1 MNKYDPLP
9 VPCGLG
15 NFQPAIQYPTA
26 IVQKFPG
33 REETGNISETD
44 SAESASNDAGGVSR
58 RARVWTT
65 AERLQHRKACMNKN
79 KLTLGEKMEII
90 KRHTSTN
97 PEIFMT
103 QAQLATMFGKSRS
116 AISKILKAENVSKL
130 KQISDTGVHSG
141 IKRYSPAQKHLE
153 LEKRIHQYIVE
164 AGLGLGCRAQ
174 ICKCAAEVANEM
186 GMTDFKATHGWY
198 SRFIKRHGLS
208 KPSKDGRLHIEASD
222 VAPTN
227 TVGST
232 TPTETYIMP
241 NSEPQT
247 LNSARSREVKFKVSL
262 TQPGKQAMFR
272 RLKWNF
278 EFDHVGNPVGGYE
291 MVMTGLRNAYR
302 EELLGIPTSSLQ
314 LSYVDEDGD
323 NILISSD
330 HELGMLLQDKS
341 QASGI
346 RLYLHA
352 LSLFDHPP
360 LVPAIANPQ
369 PSHGAPPSFLNM
381 YLQGFKL
388 QHDRLLV
395 SNS

>member
-15 NFQPAIQYPTA
+15 NFQPSLQYATPVA
-26 IVQKFPG
+26 QRPCVQDDA
-33 REETGNISETD
+33 ENVSETD
-44 SAESASNDAGGVSR
+44 SNESASNDNGNVSR

-97 PEIFMT
+97 PAIFMT

-130 KQISDTGVHSG
+130 KQISDTGVHAG

-174 ICKCAAEVANEM
+174 ICKCAAEVATEM

-208 KPSKDGRLHIEASD
+208 KPSKEGRLNIESSSVAS
-222 VAPTN
+222 
-227 TVGST
+227 
-232 TPTETYIMP
+232 TPLETLAHTHVMP
-241 NSEPQT
+241 NSDVLPRSC
-247 LNSARSREVKFKVSL
+247 NPAKSRELKFKVSL
-262 TQPGKQAMFR
+262 TQPGKQAVFR

-278 EFDHVGNPVGGYE
+278 EFDHFGNPVQGYE
-291 MVMTGLRNAYR
+291 MIMTGLRNAYR
-302 EELLGIPTSSLQ
+302 EELLGVPTSALQ

-330 HELGMLLQDKS
+330 SELGMLLQDKS
-341 QASGI
+341 QSAGI

-352 LSLFDHPP
+352 LSLFDQPP
-360 LVPAIANPQ
+360 IVPAIANPQ
-369 PSHGAPPSFLNM
+369 PSHAVPPSFLNM

-388 QHDRLLV
+388 QQERLLV
-395 SNS
+395 SNT